1 MEKKLV
7 IIVAILTALLNVFF
21 FLQISNS
28 EIDKLLSDKTTVS
41 FRFHTDKQGGLKKEF
56 LNKIRVFSEENKVEI
71 AQYSFLTSDKI
82 DIYSTMED
90 KYKEILFI
98 PNFVFNRNIKVHN
111 FEKIFDIGFKNILY
125 VDTNDM
131 DIIKKFSETFKN
143 DCDIYYLKTPF
154 ENNKNSFGRLFMD
167 KELNFIP
174 IISFYLFSFV
184 LIIFFYYSINK
195 KRYFIY
201 KLWGYRDSQIYYILN
216 KPLYMSLFLTMVLS
230 NLVMSGIIYKFV
242 FSDLLFDVF
251 LTMLKLDIAIV
262 LFISILLISFFRL
275 FCFVTNSNRK
285 KGLTKMMM
293 IFYVPR
299 IILFFVA
306 IISFEQ
312 FFYQNA
318 ELKEK
323 MDGLTLWNNTK
334 NLYNLYETYSP
345 YYVDNLAAE
354 DILNDKFF
362 RVYKELSDSNKV
374 FIIQATNFER
384 PGINDLSIKSQEDF
398 DYSYRI
404 NVESQEDLY
413 SPHGKNIV
421 VDKNYLKKHIIKSL
435 DGKNVLTKIDNND
448 NVLNILVPS
457 KFKQYEDIIENSFK
471 EWFYFQKVE
480 VTNKYK
486 ESRGQNKIEKSI
498 NDLKINII
506 YIRNGQD
513 FFTYNPNS
521 GDNCNIIR
529 DTIITVYTENV
540 DNSFLAA
547 CFGSYIFIESSDE
560 YSALKEVSAI
570 TQKYNVIELNS
581 ISSVY
586 DKKGEEIRT
595 LESRM
600 NNLILNTIIIFCFL
614 AILMVVIVYTYYEA
628 FLSEIIIKSLHGY
641 SFFQIYKRFL
651 FMNFIINI
659 VTLFLV
665 VIVYEKVSLYMI
677 VITALMSFIDYV
689 IEKTINK
696 CLLIKGEIQFIKK
709 KG

>member
-41 FRFHTDKQGGLKKEF
+41 FRFHTDKQDGLKKEF
-56 LNKIRVFSEENKVEI
+56 LNKIRIFSEENKVEI

-111 FEKIFDIGFKNILY
+111 FEKIFDVGFKNILY
-125 VDTNDM
+125 IDTNDM

-154 ENNKNSFGRLFMD
+154 ENNKNSFGRLLMD

-174 IISFYLFSFV
+174 IIFFYLFSFV

-201 KLWGYRDSQIYYILN
+201 KLWGYRENRIYYILN

-242 FSDLLFDVF
+242 FSDLLFEVF
-251 LTMLKLDIAIV
+251 LTTLKLDIAIV
-262 LFISILLISFFRL
+262 LFIFILSIPFFRL

-299 IILFFVA
+299 IILFFVT

-334 NLYNLYETYSP
+334 NLYN
-345 YYVDNLAAE
+345 
-354 DILNDKFF
+354 
-362 RVYKELSDSNKV
+362 R
-374 FIIQATNFER
+374 
-384 PGINDLSIKSQEDF
+384 
-398 DYSYRI
+398 
-404 NVESQEDLY
+404 
-413 SPHGKNIV
+413 
-421 VDKNYLKKHIIKSL
+421 HI
-435 DGKNVLTKIDNND
+435 T
-448 NVLNILVPS
+448 
-457 KFKQYEDIIENSFK
+457 
-471 EWFYFQKVE
+471 
-480 VTNKYK
+480 
-486 ESRGQNKIEKSI
+486 
-498 NDLKINII
+498 
-506 YIRNGQD
+506 
-513 FFTYNPNS
+513 
-521 GDNCNIIR
+521 
-529 DTIITVYTENV
+529 
-540 DNSFLAA
+540 
-547 CFGSYIFIESSDE
+547 
-560 YSALKEVSAI
+560 
-570 TQKYNVIELNS
+570 
-581 ISSVY
+581 
-586 DKKGEEIRT
+586 
-595 LESRM
+595 
-600 NNLILNTIIIFCFL
+600 
-614 AILMVVIVYTYYEA
+614 
-628 FLSEIIIKSLHGY
+628 
-641 SFFQIYKRFL
+641 
-651 FMNFIINI
+651 
-659 VTLFLV
+659 
-665 VIVYEKVSLYMI
+665 
-677 VITALMSFIDYV
+677 
-689 IEKTINK
+689 
-696 CLLIKGEIQFIKK
+696 
-709 KG
+709 

>member
-41 FRFHTDKQGGLKKEF
+41 FRFHTDKQGGLKKGF

-195 KRYFIY
+195 KIYFIY

-242 FSDLLFDVF
+242 FSDLLFEVF

-318 ELKEK
+318 EL
-323 MDGLTLWNNTK
+323 D
-334 NLYNLYETYSP
+334 
-345 YYVDNLAAE
+345 
-354 DILNDKFF
+354 
-362 RVYKELSDSNKV
+362 R
-374 FIIQATNFER
+374 
-384 PGINDLSIKSQEDF
+384 KS
-398 DYSYRI
+398 
-404 NVESQEDLY
+404 
-413 SPHGKNIV
+413 V
-421 VDKNYLKKHIIKSL
+421 V
-435 DGKNVLTKIDNND
+435 
-448 NVLNILVPS
+448 
-457 KFKQYEDIIENSFK
+457 
-471 EWFYFQKVE
+471 
-480 VTNKYK
+480 
-486 ESRGQNKIEKSI
+486 
-498 NDLKINII
+498 
-506 YIRNGQD
+506 
-513 FFTYNPNS
+513 
-521 GDNCNIIR
+521 
-529 DTIITVYTENV
+529 
-540 DNSFLAA
+540 
-547 CFGSYIFIESSDE
+547 
-560 YSALKEVSAI
+560 
-570 TQKYNVIELNS
+570 
-581 ISSVY
+581 
-586 DKKGEEIRT
+586 
-595 LESRM
+595 
-600 NNLILNTIIIFCFL
+600 
-614 AILMVVIVYTYYEA
+614 
-628 FLSEIIIKSLHGY
+628 
-641 SFFQIYKRFL
+641 
-651 FMNFIINI
+651 
-659 VTLFLV
+659 
-665 VIVYEKVSLYMI
+665 
-677 VITALMSFIDYV
+677 
-689 IEKTINK
+689 
-696 CLLIKGEIQFIKK
+696 
-709 KG
+709 